1 MKNFDNSQ
9 EGGRLLNQD
18 LQLLFRKHGQDH
30 ICMAITFPDDYPT
43 HPFFVR
49 WVCAIWNELG
59 AMFLEYPAGFAEQV
73 NARTACL

>member
-1 MKNFDNSQ
+1 MKNFDDSQ

-18 LQLLFRKHGQDH
+18 LQQLFRRHGQDH

-49 WVCAIWNELG
+49 WVCATWNEL
-59 AMFLEYPAGFAEQV
+59 FAS
-73 NARTACL
+73 NA